1 LSNSYDLAFEPRLP
15 LMSKIVSSSLFPLR
29 WLPFSY
35 RMLRV
40 VRAQGLTV
48 YLVKSCSEEQRFK
61 VFFDA

>member
-1 LSNSYDLAFEPRLP
+1 
-15 LMSKIVSSSLFPLR
+15 LFPLR